1 MQRTKRTY
9 LPRPSQVNPNE
20 PWTLPAGIELPNG
33 VFLAYPAHR
42 ACGCVDCRA
51 AFDAY
56 SRSGSG
62 AA

>member
-1 MQRTKRTY
+1 MQRIDEVYRTEPAKSS
-9 LPRPSQVNPNE
+9 LE

-33 VFLAYPAHR
+33 VMLTYPAHR

-56 SRSGSG
+56 GRSRSG